1 MRRREFVLTAASL
14 ATAAL
19 WLDPARAQSQGASNL
34 VSRQGEVL
42 LNGRPLASDGV
53 IQTGD
58 TVATGPDGRVAFSIG
73 NDAFLLRPNTTLNLE
88 RGASL
93 FAVSGARLIAGAF
106 AAVFGP
112 SRHPR
117 AITSRTVTAGIR
129 GTGFY
134 VGTEVESTYFCT
146 CYGSIELS
154 GANGAREL
162 VNSRQHA
169 ARRVF
174 ASPTGGRVIV
184 PAPLEFHDDAEIERL
199 AALVNQ
205 RPAWRR

>member
-19 WLDPARAQSQGASNL
+19 WLNPARAQSQGASNL

-42 LNGRPLASDGV
+42 LNGRPLANDGV

-73 NDAFLLRPNTTLNLE
+73 NDAFLLRPGTTLNLE
-88 RGASL
+88 RGATL
-93 FAVSGARLIAGAF
+93 FAVSGARLVAGAF
-106 AAVFGP
+106 AAVFGR

-117 AITSRTVTAGIR
+117 AITTRTVTAGIR

-134 VGTEVESTYFCT
+134 VGMETDSTYFCT
-146 CYGSIELS
+146 CFGSIELN
-154 GANGAREL
+154 GAEGAREL
-162 VNSRQHA
+162 VNSTHHA
-169 ARRVF
+169 ARRIL
-174 ASPTGGRVIV
+174 AAPTGGRVIV
-184 PAPLEFHDDAEIERL
+184 TAPLQNHEDAEIERL
-199 AALVNQ
+199 AALVGQ

>member
-1 MRRREFVLTAASL
+1 MRRRDFVLTTASL

-19 WLDPARAQSQGASNL
+19 WLDPARAQAQGASNL

-42 LNGRPLASDGV
+42 LNGRPLPQDGV

-73 NDAFLLRPNTTLNLE
+73 NDAFLLRPGTTLHLE
-88 RGASL
+88 RGATL
-93 FAVSGARLIAGAF
+93 FAISGARLIAGAF
-106 AAVFGP
+106 AAVFGT
-112 SRHPR
+112 SRQPR
-117 AITSRTVTAGIR
+117 AITTRTVTAGIR

-134 VGTEVESTYFCT
+134 IGTEADSTYVCT
-146 CYGSIELS
+146 CYGSIELI
-154 GANGAREL
+154 GVGGAREF
-162 VNSRQHA
+162 VNSTQHA
-169 ARRVF
+169 ARRIL
-174 ASPTGGRVIV
+174 AAPTGGRVIMT
-184 PAPLEFHDDAEIERL
+184 APFENHEDAEIERL